1 MFGLPKIDSDY
12 TVWLQ
17 LDGKEYELNKFNIG
31 FGQSVDHKGQP
42 QDEVRGG
49 LLRGTFLETVPH
61 NVYLWAMKNTAKE
74 GSVVFK
80 VKSGSSPFKVDFMNA
95 FCIGFK
101 QQIDSVGGGVT
112 STISISPEELRIN
125 EISFDNHW

>member
-1 MFGLPKIDSDY
+1 MFGLPQIDSDY

-17 LDGKEYELNKFNIG
+17 LDGKEFELDTFNIG

-49 LLRGTFLETVPH
+49 LLRGTFLETVPD
-61 NVYLWAMKNTAKE
+61 NVYVWAMKNTAKN

-95 FCIGFK
+95 YCVGFT
-101 QQIDSVGGGVT
+101 QQIDSAGGGVSSIIT
-112 STISISPEELRIN
+112 ISPEELRIN
-125 EISFDNHW
+125 ELSFDNHW